1 MSAKDGVEL
10 VDRSELKISDDSSS
24 SLCFFCFN
32 NARGIHLSE
41 LELLAKHV
49 TTRTPLACFEI
60 LNRFQAERCNKEGFD
75 KARVCQ
81 IILTVKDPQAGSTQP
96 RACTILNFASET
108 KEFVVKGAETFD
120 LKLSKAQRSTIAFE
134 HVWNKGHGQN
144 GWVGGFASPFGLYLW
159 FDYLS
164 GAADGPSKH
173 MKINTDLGVLLSP
186 TRPCLETSLARSRSH
201 SI

>member
-1 MSAKDGVEL
+1 MIAVLMEVHLDLVTFSCGMMASESVWKRSPWETISAKDGVEL

-108 KEFVVKGAETFD
+108 KEFVVKGAET
-120 LKLSKAQRSTIAFE
+120 LISS
-134 HVWNKGHGQN
+134 
-144 GWVGGFASPFGLYLW
+144 
-159 FDYLS
+159 
-164 GAADGPSKH
+164 
-173 MKINTDLGVLLSP
+173 
-186 TRPCLETSLARSRSH
+186 
-201 SI
+201 

>member
-1 MSAKDGVEL
+1 MHEGSTFLDWSSWQSMSPPV
-10 VDRSELKISDDSSS
+10 
-24 SLCFFCFN
+24 
-32 NARGIHLSE
+32 
-41 LELLAKHV
+41 LLWHALMK
-49 TTRTPLACFEI
+49 
-60 LNRFQAERCNKEGFD
+60 RFQAEQCNKEGFG

-96 RACTILNFASET
+96 RAWTILNFASET
-108 KEFVVKGAETFD
+108 KEFVVKEAETFD

-134 HVWNKGHGQN
+134 HVWNKGHGRN

-164 GAADGPSKH
+164 GAADVPSKH

-201 SI
+201 SQVVQTECRPSP